1 MIITVP
7 QLLSP
12 SQLQA
17 INELIDSGQF
27 EDGQKTA
34 GWHAKTVK
42 QNRQWLGSEEQQ
54 AELDHCLTV
63 ALSQQ
68 QNFTAS
74 SYPKYM
80 QPFMVSES
88 CGGGHYGPHI
98 DDALMGQEAI
108 ARSDLSCTIFLSDPE
123 LYRGG
128 ELHMEY
134 LGQNLEFK
142 LAAGDAIVYP
152 STTLHE
158 VTPVTEGVRRV
169 ALTWIESY
177 VRNASQREILFDLDT
192 ARKDIMNQYGKTDAF
207 DRITKSH
214 ANLLRQ
220 WAET

>member
-7 QLLSP
+7 KLLNAE
-12 SQLQA
+12 QLQA
-17 INELIDSGQF
+17 INGLIDSGQF
-27 EDGQKTA
+27 EDGQNTA

-68 QNFTAS
+68 QQFTAS
-74 SYPKYM
+74 SYPKYI

-88 CGGGHYGPHI
+88 CEGGHYGPHI

-108 ARSDLSCTIFLSDPE
+108 ARSDLSCTIFLSDPAQ
-123 LYRGG
+123 YQGG
-128 ELHMEY
+128 ELRMDY
-134 LGQNLEFK
+134 QNQSLEFK
-142 LAAGDAIVYP
+142 LSAGDAIVYP

-158 VTPVTEGVRRV
+158 VTPVSQGVRRV

-177 VRNASQREILFDLDT
+177 VRHASQREILYDLDT
-192 ARKDIMNQYGKTDAF
+192 ARKDIMNQHGKTDAF

-220 WAET
+220 WADT